1 MKYDAESPSLEMT
14 ILELRKERGES
25 QAEFGLSLGL
35 NASKVSEIETGLR
48 PVSLRVALKIEELS
62 ILDGVPRINAAAL
75 NDDVARARAACAGG
89 CASGD
94 DEAVLDH
101 AALDNA
107 SDAPASTGQIGQMSR
122 AVAA

>member
-1 MKYDAESPSLEMT
+1 MKYDAESPSVEMT

-62 ILDGVPRINAAAL
+62 ILDGVPRIDAAAL
-75 NDDVARARAACAGG
+75 NDDVARARA
-89 CASGD
+89 S
-94 DEAVLDH
+94 
-101 AALDNA
+101 
-107 SDAPASTGQIGQMSR
+107 
-122 AVAA
+122 

>member
-1 MKYDAESPSLEMT
+1 MT

-62 ILDGVPRINAAAL
+62 ILDGVPRIDAAAL
-75 NDDVARARAACAGG
+75 NDDVARARA
-89 CASGD
+89 S
-94 DEAVLDH
+94 
-101 AALDNA
+101 
-107 SDAPASTGQIGQMSR
+107 
-122 AVAA
+122 